1 MDLAFSADQQA
12 IRDSP
17 GQHRYM
23 NPLDNP
29 VYLQPSAPRELY
41 GAKELSRLLR
51 PRSVAVIGASAT
63 PGSFGYRTLQ
73 NTAFGYTGKVYPIN
87 PKHGEILGRACYP
100 TIENLPE
107 VPDCVVLSVPAAQA
121 LPVVEQCAAL
131 GVGGAVIYSSGFLET
146 GDSERVAQ
154 QHRLAAIAR
163 QSGMRILGPNCIGV
177 MNFVDRVGL
186 SFQPGLNEL
195 PMITGPIGLVVQ
207 SGALGF
213 IIAQGMQRG
222 IGFSYNIAPG
232 NSCDVDICDLINFLV
247 EDETTKAIA
256 CVFEGISDGA
266 RFLEAARRALVSGK
280 PIIAYKMGRND
291 LSRRTALSHTGTL
304 TGSNAAYD
312 AAFERAGV
320 VRVDDFEAVLE
331 TVAFFTKAGRP
342 VARGIGVMSASG
354 GAAIMASDKAEEL
367 GISLPPLAPETS
379 AKLREKMPDFGS
391 SANPCDITAAS
402 WHDHTMYGHCI
413 EAFAADPSF
422 AAVVVPM
429 MSVHAPPTVERAA
442 YLCEVAA
449 GLDKP
454 LCIVWLNEWYQG
466 PGSEVYDRSRELSM
480 FRSMRRCLATLKSW
494 MEYHERREAL
504 LARRTPRLASED
516 CAVRARALLAGCRA
530 GETLS
535 EGASK
540 ALLASYGIPVTREK
554 LALTEDEAV
563 QAAAALGYPVVLKAE
578 SAAILHKTE
587 AGIVHLALA
596 NEHAVRTAY
605 RSIKETVARLPG
617 PPPLAGV
624 SVQEM
629 VGGGIEVMAGVRN
642 DPQFGPLVVCGMG
655 GVLVEVL
662 RDTAHALAPVS
673 KAEALDMLRSL
684 KGYKLLAGFRGG
696 KPVALDALAEA
707 IARLSELASDQRE
720 RLAEL
725 DVNPI
730 VASSERVVA
739 VDALAV
745 IARAGGDR

>member
-1 MDLAFSADQQA
+1 MT
-12 IRDSP
+12 
-17 GQHRYM
+17 
-23 NPLDNP
+23 PLDNG
-29 VYLQPSAPRELY
+29 PSVQVSARRELY

-73 NTAFGYTGKVYPIN
+73 NTAFGYTGDVYPIN
-87 PKHGEILGRACYP
+87 PKHREILGRACYP
-100 TIENLPE
+100 TIESLPQ

-121 LPVVEQCAAL
+121 LPIVEQCAAM

-146 GDSERVAQ
+146 GDSEGVAQ
-154 QHRLAAIAR
+154 QHRLAAISR
-163 QSGMRILGPNCIGV
+163 QSGMRILGPNCIGI

-213 IIAQGMQRG
+213 IITQGMQRG

-232 NSCDVDICDLINFLV
+232 NSCDVDICDLINFMV

-256 CVFEGISDGA
+256 CVFEGISDGT
-266 RFLEAARRALVSGK
+266 RFLEAARRALASGK
-280 PIIAYKMGRND
+280 PLIAYKMGRSD

-331 TVAFFTKAGRP
+331 TVAFFTKVGKP
-342 VARGIGVMSASG
+342 VTRGIGVMSASG
-354 GAAIMASDKAEEL
+354 GAAVIAADKADEL
-367 GISLPPLAPETS
+367 GVSLPPLAPQTS
-379 AKLREKMPDFGS
+379 ARLREKMPDFGS

-402 WHDHTMYGHCI
+402 LHDPTMYGDCI
-413 EAFAADPSF
+413 KAFAADPSF

-429 MSVHAPPTVERAA
+429 MSIYAPATVERAK
-442 YLCEVAA
+442 YLCELGA
-449 GLDKP
+449 GLEKP

-466 PGSEVYDRSRELSM
+466 PGSEVYDRSRHLSI

-494 MEYHERREAL
+494 IDYSERREAL
-504 LARRTPRLASED
+504 LARRSSRLASED
-516 CAVRARALLAGCRA
+516 FAANARALLAGRRP
-530 GETLS
+530 GETLGES
-535 EGASK
+535 VSK

-554 LALTEDEAV
+554 LALTEHGAV
-563 QAAAALGYPVVLKAE
+563 QAASEIGYPVVLKAE
-578 SAAILHKTE
+578 SAAIPHKTE
-587 AGIVHLALA
+587 AGVVHLALGD
-596 NEHAVRTAY
+596 EHAVRAAY
-605 RSIKETVARLPG
+605 RSIKDAVARLPG
-617 PPPLAGV
+617 PPPIDGV

-629 VGGGIEVMAGVRN
+629 VGGGIEVIAGVRN

-662 RDTAHALAPVS
+662 RDTACALAPVS
-673 KAEALDMLRSL
+673 KAEALTMLRSL
-684 KGYKLLAGFRGG
+684 KGYKLLAGFRGA

-707 IARLSELASDQRE
+707 IARLSELGSDHRDE
-720 RLAEL
+720 ITEL

-730 VASSERVVA
+730 LAGADRVVA

-745 IARAGGDR
+745 IATVGVQR

>member
-1 MDLAFSADQQA
+1 MNVTDTLDSCTR
-12 IRDSP
+12 RD
-17 GQHRYM
+17 
-23 NPLDNP
+23 
-29 VYLQPSAPRELY
+29 LY
-41 GAKELSRLLR
+41 GTKELMRLLR

-73 NTAFGYTGKVYPIN
+73 NTAFGYTGNVYPIN
-87 PKHGEILGRACYP
+87 PKHREILGRACYQ
-100 TIENLPE
+100 TIESLPE
-107 VPDCVVLSVPAAQA
+107 VPDCIVLSVSAVQA
-121 LPVVEQCAAL
+121 LPIIEQCAAL

-146 GDSERVAQ
+146 GDTERVAL
-154 QHRLAAIAR
+154 QHRLVAIAR
-163 QSGMRILGPNCIGV
+163 QSNMRILGPNCIGI

-232 NSCDVDICDLINFLV
+232 NSCDVDICDLINFMV
-247 EDETTKAIA
+247 EDETTKVIA

-266 RFLEAARRALVSGK
+266 RFLSAARRALDSGK
-280 PIIAYKMGRND
+280 PLIAYKMGRND

-304 TGSNAAYD
+304 TGSNAAYE
-312 AAFERAGV
+312 AAFQRTGV
-320 VRVDDFEAVLE
+320 VSVDDFEAVLE
-331 TVAFFTKAGRP
+331 TAAFFTKTGKP
-342 VARGIGVMSASG
+342 HARGIGVMSASG
-354 GAAIMASDKAEEL
+354 GAAVMASDKADEL
-367 GISLPPLAPETS
+367 GVSLPPLAPETS
-379 AKLREKMPDFGS
+379 EKLREKMPDFGS

-402 WHDHTMYGHCI
+402 LHDHTMYGHCI

-429 MSVHAPPTVERAA
+429 MSIYAPATVERAK

-466 PGSEVYDRSRELSM
+466 PGSEVYDSSRELSM
-480 FRSMRRCLATLKSW
+480 FRSMRRCMVTLKSW
-494 MEYHERREAL
+494 IDYHERREAL
-504 LARRTPRLASED
+504 LARRTPRFAGEHCS
-516 CAVRARALLAGCRA
+516 ARARTLLAGHRA

-535 EGASK
+535 EGTSK

-554 LALTEDEAV
+554 LAVTEDEAA

-578 SAAILHKTE
+578 SAAIPHKTE
-587 AGIVHLALA
+587 AGVVHLALA
-596 NEHAVRTAY
+596 DEHAVRTAY
-605 RSIKETVARLPG
+605 RSIREAAARLPG
-617 PPPLAGV
+617 PPPLTGV

-629 VGGGIEVMAGVRN
+629 VVGEIEIMAGVRN

-684 KGYKLLAGFRGG
+684 KGYNLLAGFRGG

-707 IARLSELASDQRE
+707 IARLSELASDHRE

-730 VASSERVVA
+730 VASSARVVA

-745 IARAGGDR
+745 IARAGDDR

>member
-1 MDLAFSADQQA
+1 
-12 IRDSP
+12 
-17 GQHRYM
+17 M
-23 NPLDNP
+23 NLPLRRP
-29 VYLQPSAPRELY
+29 LY
-41 GAKELSRLLR
+41 TAKQMQRLIR
-51 PRSVAVIGASAT
+51 PRSVAVIGASNT
-63 PGSFGYRTLQ
+63 PGTFGYRTVQ
-73 NTAFGYTGKVYPIN
+73 NCSFGFSGKVYPIN
-87 PKHGEILGRACYP
+87 PRHAEILGHACYP
-100 TIENLPE
+100 DIESLPE
-107 VPDCVVLSVPAAQA
+107 VPDCVVLSVPAAQV
-121 LPVVEQCAAL
+121 LPMVEQCAAL
-131 GVGGAVIYSSGFLET
+131 GVGGVVIYSSGFLET
-146 GDSERVAQ
+146 GEAERVAQ
-154 QHRLAAIAR
+154 QHRLVEVGR
-163 QSGMRILGPNCIGV
+163 RSGMRILGPNCIGI

-213 IIAQGMQRG
+213 IITQGMQRG

-232 NSCDVDICDLINFLV
+232 NSCDVDICDLINFMV
-247 EDETTKAIA
+247 EDDTTKAIA
-256 CVFEGISDGA
+256 CVCEGISDGA
-266 RFLEAARRALVSGK
+266 RFLEAARRALAAGK
-280 PIIAYKMGRND
+280 PLIAYKMGRND

-304 TGSNAAYD
+304 TGANEAYD

-320 VRVDDFEAVLE
+320 VRVDNFEAVLE
-331 TVAFFTKAGRP
+331 TAAFFSKVGKP
-342 VARGIGVMSASG
+342 LNHGIGVMSASG
-354 GAAIMASDKAEEL
+354 GGAVMAADKADEF
-367 GISLPPLAPETS
+367 GVSLPPLAPQTS

-402 WHDHTMYGHCI
+402 LHDPTMYGHCI

-429 MSVHAPPTVERAA
+429 FSAFAPATVERAKS
-442 YLCEVAA
+442 LCAVAA

-466 PGSEVYDRSRELSM
+466 PGSEIYDGSRELSM
-480 FRSMRRCLATLKSW
+480 FRSMGRCMSTLKSW
-494 MEYHERREAL
+494 FDYHDRREAL
-504 LARRTPRLASED
+504 LGRRTSRLAGDD
-516 CAVRARALLAGCRA
+516 CAANARALLAARRA

-563 QAAAALGYPVVLKAE
+563 QAAAAIGYPVVLKAQ
-578 SAAILHKTE
+578 SAAIPHKTE
-587 AGIVHLALA
+587 AGVVHLALA
-596 NEHAVRTAY
+596 DEHAVRAAY
-605 RSIKETVARLPG
+605 RSIVEAVARLPG
-617 PPPLAGV
+617 PPPLEGV

-629 VGGGIEVMAGVRN
+629 AGAGIEVMAGVRN

-673 KAEALDMLRSL
+673 RAEALDMLRSL
-684 KGYKLLAGFRGG
+684 KGYQLLAGFRGA

-707 IARLSELASDQRE
+707 IARLSELAWDQRE
-720 RLAEL
+720 RIAEL

-730 VASSERVVA
+730 LANAERVVA
-739 VDALAV
+739 LDALALISGV
-745 IARAGGDR
+745 EIDR